1 MRRTERLFA
10 MSELLRARRT
20 GITAEAIAER
30 FGVTVRTV
38 YRDLDALRAASLP
51 LHSDR
56 GPGGGYALDKSYA
69 LPPVNF
75 TAREAAVLAALGA
88 FAAEMRALPFTET
101 LASALDKVRA
111 ALPRAALRDLEEKLG
126 QLSFVGVPQLPSSD
140 EVRRAVERAWFE
152 SAPLKVTYHAANGER
167 SERTVRLQKVV
178 MDRRE
183 TRLFVHDLGRDGERE
198 LLLHRIEAAVVVRP
212 FSHDGPATTSSS

>member
-10 MSELLRARRT
+10 LSELLRARRT

-30 FGVTVRTV
+30 FGVTMRTV

-51 LHSDR
+51 VRSDR

-75 TAREAAVLAALGA
+75 TAREAAVLAALGG
-88 FAAEMRALPFTET
+88 FAASMRALPFTET

-111 ALPRAALRDLEEKLG
+111 ALPRPAMRDLEAKLG
-126 QLSFVGVPQLPSSD
+126 ELSFVGVPQVPVAD

-152 SAPLKVTYHAANGER
+152 NAPLLVTYHATSGER
-167 SERTVRLQKVV
+167 TERTVRLRKVV

-183 TRLFVHDLGRDGERE
+183 TRLFVHDVERDAERE
-198 LLLHRIEAAVVVRP
+198 LLLHRIERAKVLKPFTSIESPAA
-212 FSHDGPATTSSS
+212 T